1 MGLHSLEDVLH
12 EQVKDLLSAEK
23 QLVAALPKVAQAAH
37 SPELKEAI
45 NEHLEETRTHVQ
57 RLEEVQGLLGMDRS
71 ATTCKAMQGLVA
83 EGEEVLGEAG
93 DPVAKDA
100 AIIAAAQRIEHYEIA
115 GYGTAKTLAGE
126 LDHGDAANLLSETL
140 DEESAADKLLTK
152 IATGG
157 MFKSGINK
165 AAAAN

>member
-12 EQVKDLLSAEK
+12 EQVKDLVSAET
-23 QLVAALPKVAQAAH
+23 QLVAALPKVAAAAH
-37 SPELKEAI
+37 SEELKKAI
-45 NEHLEETRTHVQ
+45 NDHLAETRGHVQ
-57 RLEEVQGLLGMDRS
+57 RLDKVTGMLGMGGS
-71 ATTCKAMQGLVA
+71 ATTCKAMQGLIA
-83 EGEEVLGEAG
+83 EGEEVLGKDG

-115 GYGTAKTLAGE
+115 AYGTARTLAGE
-126 LDHGDAANLLSETL
+126 LDQGDAEKLLGETL

-157 MFKSGINK
+157 MFKSGVNK
-165 AAAAN
+165 AAAK